1 MQSNKN
7 SYEIQDTSNPE
18 VFKNCAKIMAHSDPW
33 ITLGLNYDDC
43 LKAFDGIGKEV
54 YTLKNEQE
62 LIGFVV
68 LQTSGSFKGYIQT
81 LAIDK
86 AFRGIGY
93 GTILL
98 QFCENKILQ
107 YSPNVFICV
116 SSFNTGALQLYK
128 KSGFLQVG
136 ELTNFVKEGFTEI
149 LLRKTVGPI
158 NGYKYKNR
166 I

>member
-1 MQSNKN
+1 MLQNRGAF
-7 SYEIQDTSNPE
+7 EIQNTIKLDD
-18 VFKNCAKIMAHSDPW
+18 FKICAKIMAASEPW
-33 ITLGLNYDDC
+33 LTLGLVYADC

-81 LAIDK
+81 LAIVK

-128 KSGFLQVG
+128 KFGFVEVG
-136 ELTNFVKEGFTEI
+136 ELPNFVKEGFTEI

-158 NGYKYKNR
+158 NGYEYKNR